1 LFNRGTTVK
10 KSTFLLL
17 ALISTSASAQTVY
30 DARRQLFGS
39 LAESTCTLIG
49 YSGQDA
55 LKEKNKGA
63 SAEQAKEKVTRA
75 IQQKYQGNRDLMN
88 MGWATTDQV
97 YARPV
102 KTWQEA
108 NEIGYE
114 YCMHYMDS
122 VSPY

>member
-1 LFNRGTTVK
+1 M
-10 KSTFLLL
+10 
-17 ALISTSASAQTVY
+17 LISASSGAQTVD

-39 LAESTCTLIG
+39 MIESTCTLIG

-55 LKEKNKGA
+55 LKEKNKGT
-63 SAEQAKEKVTRA
+63 SVEQAKEKVTRA
-75 IQQKYQGNRDLMN
+75 IQQKYQGNRDLMR
-88 MGWATTDQV
+88 MAWATTDEV

-102 KTWQEA
+102 KIWQEA

-114 YCMHYMDS
+114 YCTAYMDN